1 MTSRYCLNSRGYIPP
16 GYISPGYIP
25 PGYISPGYIP
35 RGCILRGC
43 ILRGCIPLGCIPHGC
58 IPCLERFNAKLVYY
72 VESANEYIESGKLRK
87 LFDFSYLFNVSQHHS
102 STQTD
107 FNYVSVDCEDC
118 QTNESQINE
127 SQTNESQINECQIND
142 WDIV

>member
-25 PGYISPGYIP
+25 
-35 RGCILRGC
+35 RGC
-43 ILRGCIPLGCIPHGC
+43 ILRGCIPPGCIPHGC

-87 LFDFSYLFNVSQHHS
+87 LFDFSYLFNVNTPTNHS

-107 FNYVSVDCEDC
+107 TNFVSIDCEDC
-118 QTNESQINE
+118 EINE
-127 SQTNESQINECQIND
+127 SRIND